1 MKFVPV
7 GAYFS
12 GTYFRGTIDHTYKND
27 VREGKDMRI
36 VQVVP
41 SMEGGK
47 LAQEALEFAQEMAR
61 QGHESSVI
69 SSGGSLVSRLTLHN
83 CQHFELPVHR
93 KGLLNGRLHRKVRK
107 QLESLQADVL
117 LCRDSLCSWHG
128 WKIWQ
133 ALPEAARPRLITFL
147 HSWPRGGIF
156 GRGWMK
162 GAVAR
167 GELVFTASQDLARRL
182 SKRFEIPLAD
192 PEDSPTPF
200 TVRHLYRGV
209 NLREL
214 DRRAPVSGHW
224 QQRLLNNYP
233 QLEGRSWLL
242 LPAEIGPGR
251 GQDKFLELLAELK
264 QEREDLFG
272 LVVGD
277 VVPGQEKFAR
287 ELERRAE
294 SMGLAEYVVFLGPR
308 RDMRE
313 LYASAR
319 ITFELSDPLYSDGRV
334 VSEALAMGC
343 PAVTLTGP
351 GAEVLQKCF
360 PQGLVDSSEDG
371 AENSDSDKPLVATCL
386 AILHKPEVID
396 FSGFSLEELGARAVG
411 WFRQVR
417 GAP

>member
-1 MKFVPV
+1 
-7 GAYFS
+7 
-12 GTYFRGTIDHTYKND
+12 
-27 VREGKDMRI
+27 MRI

-69 SSGGSLVSRLTLHN
+69 SSGGALVSRLTLHN

-93 KGLLNGRLHRKVRK
+93 KGLVDRRLHRKLRK
-107 QLESLQADVL
+107 QLEALQADVL
-117 LCRDSLCSWHG
+117 FCRDSLCSWHG

-133 ALPEAARPRLITFL
+133 SLPEAARPRLITFL
-147 HSWPRGGIF
+147 HSWPQGGIF
-156 GRGWMK
+156 GKGWMK

-182 SKRFEIPLAD
+182 SRRFEIPLAA
-192 PEDSPTPF
+192 PEDLPKLF
-200 TVRHLYRGV
+200 TVRHLHRGV
-209 NLREL
+209 NVREL

-242 LPAEIGPGR
+242 LPGEIGPGR

-272 LVVGD
+272 LVVGE

-294 SMGLAEYVVFLGPR
+294 SMGLAEYVVFLGAR

-319 ITFELSDPLYSDGRV
+319 ITFELADPLYADGRV

-343 PAVTLTGP
+343 PAIALGGP
-351 GAEVLQKCF
+351 GAEVLQQCF
-360 PQGLVDSSEDG
+360 PQGLNERIAVGSENVIESVTESGDL
-371 AENSDSDKPLVATCL
+371 NKYLVATCL
-386 AILHKPEVID
+386 TILREPEVID
-396 FSGFSLEELGARAVG
+396 FSGFSLEETGARAVD
-411 WFRQVR
+411 WFQQVN
-417 GAP
+417 GAS

>member
-1 MKFVPV
+1 
-7 GAYFS
+7 
-12 GTYFRGTIDHTYKND
+12 
-27 VREGKDMRI
+27 MRI

-41 SMEGGK
+41 SMESGK

-69 SSGGSLVSRLTLHN
+69 SSGGALVSRLTLHN

-93 KGLLNGRLHRKVRK
+93 KGLVNNRLHRKVRK
-107 QLESLQADVL
+107 QLESMQADVL

-133 ALPEAARPRLITFL
+133 SLPEAARPRLITFL
-147 HSWPRGGIF
+147 HRWPQGGIF

-167 GELVFTASQDLARRL
+167 GELVFAASQDLARRL
-182 SKRFEIPLAD
+182 SKRFEIPLAA
-192 PEDSPTPF
+192 PEDSPKPF

-209 NLREL
+209 NVREL

-242 LPAEIGPGR
+242 LPGEIGPGR
-251 GQDKFLELLAELK
+251 GQDNFLELLAELK
-264 QEREDLFG
+264 KEREDLFG
-272 LVVGD
+272 LVVGE

-287 ELERRAE
+287 GLEQRAE
-294 SMGLAEYVVFLGPR
+294 SMGLAEHVVFLGPR

-319 ITFELSDPLYSDGRV
+319 ITFELADPLYADGRV
-334 VSEALAMGC
+334 ISEALAMGC
-343 PAVTLTGP
+343 PAVTLGGP
-351 GAEVLQKCF
+351 GVEVLQQCF
-360 PQGLVDSSEDG
+360 PQGLNECVAVGSENVTESGDL
-371 AENSDSDKPLVATCL
+371 NKYLVATCL
-386 AILHKPEVID
+386 TILREPEAID
-396 FSGFSLEELGARAVG
+396 FSGFSLEETGARAVD
-411 WFRQVR
+411 WFQQVNKTS
-417 GAP
+417 